1 MPEAR
6 DETGCQRRG
15 ALRVLV
21 VDDNRDAAD
30 SMASLLRAMGHD
42 VRVAYGG
49 VDGLAL
55 ARGYAPQLALLD
67 IGMPVMDGHALA
79 RAIRALDTGAAMML
93 VALTG
98 WGQHDDRE
106 RSRAAGFDEH
116 VAKPIDVATLEGL
129 LARCQPA
136 GGVGEAAGR
145 GAL

>member
-1 MPEAR
+1 MPAAR
-6 DETGCQRRG
+6 DETCGHRSG

-49 VDGLAL
+49 VDGLAQ
-55 ARGYAPQLALLD
+55 AGTFVPQIALLD
-67 IGMPVMDGHALA
+67 IGMPDMDGHALA
-79 RAIRALDTGAAMML
+79 RAIRALDVGPTMLL

-116 VAKPIDVATLEGL
+116 VAKPIDVATLERL
-129 LARCQPA
+129 LARRQALPA
-136 GGVGEAAGR
+136 
-145 GAL
+145 

>member
-1 MPEAR
+1 M
-6 DETGCQRRG
+6 
-15 ALRVLV
+15 

-49 VDGLAL
+49 VDGLAQ
-55 ARGYAPQLALLD
+55 AGTFVPQIALLD
-67 IGMPVMDGHALA
+67 IGMPDMDGHALA
-79 RAIRALDTGAAMML
+79 RAIRALDVGPTMLL

-116 VAKPIDVATLEGL
+116 VAKPIDVATLERL
-129 LARCQPA
+129 LARRQALPA
-136 GGVGEAAGR
+136 
-145 GAL
+145 